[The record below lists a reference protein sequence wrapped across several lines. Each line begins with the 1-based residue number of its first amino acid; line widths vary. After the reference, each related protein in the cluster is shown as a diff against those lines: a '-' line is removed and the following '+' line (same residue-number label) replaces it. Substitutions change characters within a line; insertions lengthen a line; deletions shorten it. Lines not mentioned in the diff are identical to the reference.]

1 MNESSDDIDDFYDS
15 MMQFLKMAD
24 EILTNLTEIGVS
36 AHDSSGNV
44 AALGI
49 SLLQINPS
57 GLKFI

>member
-1 MNESSDDIDDFYDS
+1 
-15 MMQFLKMAD
+15 MQFIKMAD

-44 AALGI
+44 AALGV

-57 GLKFI
+57 GLKLI